1 MIMEDPETT
10 ADSLREIKGMGLAI
24 SVDDFGTGYS
34 SLSVLKR
41 FPLDELKIDRSF
53 VNGIPTNADDCA
65 IVTAIVRMAHAL
77 GLTVVAEGVETVE
90 QLAFLKEQGCEEY
103 QGYLFSKPL
112 AAKDW
117 AELFAREDI
126 DEFHP

>member
-41 FPLDELKIDRSF
+41 FPLDELKIDCSF
-53 VNGIPTNADDCA
+53 VNGIPTNANDCV
-65 IVTAIVRMAHAL
+65 IVTAIVQMAHTL
-77 GLTVVAEGVETVE
+77 GLTVVAEGVETAA
-90 QLAFLKEQGCEEY
+90 QLAFLEERGCEEY

-117 AELFAREDI
+117 AALFASEGSDG
-126 DEFHP
+126 FLP